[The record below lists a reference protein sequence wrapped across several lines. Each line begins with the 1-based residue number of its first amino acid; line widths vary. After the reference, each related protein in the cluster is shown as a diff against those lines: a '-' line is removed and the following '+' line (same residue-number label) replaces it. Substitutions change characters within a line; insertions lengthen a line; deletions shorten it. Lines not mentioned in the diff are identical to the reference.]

1 MTRHVFIA
9 SCGMAAVLGAAPAA
23 ATSYAHETA
32 AANSVVT
39 VSCFRGPWE
48 EVIWDR
54 PNAVFVDSLVAIG
67 YNFPEAHAIA
77 ERVCRDE
84 ATVGDPEAAAAVMR
98 RILADNPPG
107 R

>member
-1 MTRHVFIA
+1 MLKIFETVTLGVA
-9 SCGMAAVLGAAPAA
+9 SLMAVTTAPAF
-23 ATSYAHETA
+23 ATQHT
-32 AANSVVT
+32 NGVQPGVVT

-54 PNAVFVDSLVAIG
+54 PNAIFIDSLVALGYSYTEANGIG
-67 YNFPEAHAIA
+67 

-84 ATVGDPEAAAAVMR
+84 ATVDNEAAARAVMM
-98 RILADNPPG
+98 RILADNPP